1 MRGGTWLRCILASL
15 LATMLAGSAVAQ
27 TGKVGYLDM
36 QRLLDNAP
44 QVVASR
50 KQLESEF
57 RARDQ
62 QLKQEEAR
70 LAALKDRDTRESAV
84 LPKAAADA
92 LKREIAALER
102 SIQRTRKKSAD
113 ELKARADEEIAKHW
127 PEINDAVIAFAREQG
142 YDLILRSPIP
152 YANPRIDITDAV
164 LARLRADAAKK
175 PTP

>member
-1 MRGGTWLRCILASL
+1 MPCWTWLRRILPSL
-15 LATMLAGSAVAQ
+15 LGMVLAGSALAQ
-27 TGKVGYLDM
+27 SGKIGYLDM

-44 QVVASR
+44 QVVAAR

-70 LAALKDRDTRESAV
+70 LAGLKERDTRESAI

-92 LKREIAALER
+92 LKREITALER

-127 PEINDAVIAFAREQG
+127 PEINDAIIAFAREQG

-164 LARLRADAAKK
+164 LAKLRADAAKK
-175 PTP
+175 PSP